1 MSLIKL
7 NLCLKKHSCILT
19 NNLSKS
25 KTSKKYNL
33 IADERIV
40 ILLHI
45 NEKSYQRVNILLL
58 REVFSHGKVRLP
70 ESSRTAGLRGL
81 RDMSNKESKA
91 SSSSQIKS

>member
-25 KTSKKYNL
+25 KTGKKYNL

-58 REVFSHGKVRLP
+58 HEVFSHGKVRLP
-70 ESSRTAGLRGL
+70 ESTRSIVAKANTP
-81 RDMSNKESKA
+81 NKAISFAFRWET
-91 SSSSQIKS
+91 